1 MLRPA
6 PAVPVTAPPA
16 RKSPTVQQRPA
27 RTAQEGGR
35 QTRWRSAPPASGLR
49 SARATRRLA
58 RVRERNAGNQWQ
70 AHAHLPSVSPFAFTA
85 SLVHQQMNTSTE
97 ARMLQA
103 AEQPGLRPS
112 GGNCRDRPQKRQLQA
127 VPARSRPPTPRR
139 AGHPP
144 GLALLYAAGRPPARA
159 GPTRDDGSTGGASRP
174 CIVGPAAASQRDA
187 GHPQGVALLYTPVPC
202 RLRSRPCIVGPPLA
216 GGLLRRHGP
225 LASRATRAGQAGH
238 PRRRPPAR
246 GGPTIYASPV

>member
-85 SLVHQQMNTSTE
+85 SLVHQQMYTSTE

-127 VPARSRPPTPRR
+127 VPARRRPPAPQATRKGQ
-139 AGHPP
+139 AGHPRR
-144 GLALLYAAGRPPARA
+144 RPPARA
-159 GPTRDDGSTGGASRP
+159 RQAT
-174 CIVGPAAASQRDA
+174 RDA

-202 RLRSRPCIVGPPLA
+202 RLRSPPKDRE
-216 GGLLRRHGP
+216 LLYLP
-225 LASRATRAGQAGH
+225 
-238 PRRRPPAR
+238 
-246 GGPTIYASPV
+246 IYFLLSYALY